1 MLRKA
6 ICTLLCLCILTLPS
20 AASEP
25 SYFLTIRRE
34 MVAVY
39 ETQTGRWY
47 MTDTRA
53 ASLPKQDQET
63 LRKGIPLE
71 SAGACTAAL
80 EDFCS

>member
-1 MLRKA
+1 
-6 ICTLLCLCILTLPS
+6 
-20 AASEP
+20 
-25 SYFLTIRRE
+25 
-34 MVAVY
+34 
-39 ETQTGRWY
+39 